1 MKRNTYE
8 VLFILDSNHY
18 ARDPGGVG
26 GSIAKMAEDLGANV
40 LVSRMWAEQKLAYP
54 IDGHN
59 KGTYWLA
66 YFEMDT
72 DRLTEFSRA
81 CHLNEAVMRNMAI
94 KLDKRL
100 VEPMVAHAKGEA
112 VIPSEEPETTE
123 AIAT

>member
-1 MKRNTYE
+1 MKRITYE

-26 GSIAKMAEDLGANV
+26 GSIAKMAEELGANV
-40 LVSRMWAEQKLAYP
+40 LVSRLWAEQKLAYP
-54 IDGHN
+54 VDGHN

-81 CHLNEAVMRNMAI
+81 CQLNEAVLRHMAL
-94 KLDKRL
+94 KLDARL
-100 VEPMVAHAKGEA
+100 VEPMVAHAKGESIA
-112 VIPSEEPETTE
+112 SAEESVPAE
-123 AIAT
+123 ATAT